1 MLAWVG
7 GGIATLLTGI
17 WGNPWG
23 LDFFDLDFLT
33 ILTAYLFLAFGQIW
47 AGVFAL
53 GQGFLIDVFSGGL
66 HGLFS
71 AAYLSV
77 FFVIL
82 VGSRF
87 FNLLNPKGQIIIV
100 ALSVLLKNA
109 MLLILLRIFSQDV
122 IYSETLLLVSF
133 VSIGVTGLAAPL
145 FFQLFNHLRGI
156 PDRMTEGTSRMR
168 IERMTSLFY
177 RQSFISRP
185 CCSNNKNGRARVKK
199 P

>member
-1 MLAWVG
+1 MWAWVG
-7 GGIATLLTGI
+7 GVVATLLTGI
-17 WGNPWG
+17 WSDPWG

-33 ILTAYLFLAFGQIW
+33 ILTAYLFMACGQPW

-87 FNLLNPKGQIIIV
+87 FNLLNPKGQMIIV
-100 ALSVLLKNA
+100 SLSVLLKNA
-109 MLLILLRIFSQDV
+109 MLLILLRIFSQDI
-122 IYSETLLLVSF
+122 IYSKTFLTVSL

-145 FFQLFNHLRGI
+145 FFQLFNRLRGVSK
-156 PDRMTEGTSRMR
+156 RMAEGSSP
-168 IERMTSLFY
+168 EE
-177 RQSFISRP
+177 
-185 CCSNNKNGRARVKK
+185 N
-199 P
+199 

>member
-1 MLAWVG
+1 MG

-33 ILTAYLFLAFGQIW
+33 ILTAYLFLAFGRIG

-87 FNLLNPKGQIIIV
+87 FNLLSPKGQIIIV

-122 IYSETLLLVSF
+122 IYSKTLLLVSF

-156 PDRMTEGTSRMR
+156 PEKMEEQG
-168 IERMTSLFY
+168 
-177 RQSFISRP
+177 
-185 CCSNNKNGRARVKK
+185 
-199 P
+199 

>member
-1 MLAWVG
+1 MWAWVG

-17 WGNPWG
+17 WSDPWG
-23 LDFFDLDFLT
+23 LDFFDLDFLS
-33 ILTAYLFLAFGQIW
+33 ILTAYLFMAFGQMG

-71 AAYLSV
+71 AACISV

-100 ALSVLLKNA
+100 SVSVLLKNA
-109 MLLILLRIFSQDV
+109 MLLVLLRIFSQDV
-122 IYSETLLLVSF
+122 FYSKTFLLESLF
-133 VSIGVTGLAAPL
+133 SIGITGLSAPL
-145 FFQLFNHLRGI
+145 FFQLLNHLRGVSGRMSEGAS
-156 PDRMTEGTSRMR
+156 PDES
-168 IERMTSLFY
+168 
-177 RQSFISRP
+177 
-185 CCSNNKNGRARVKK
+185 
-199 P
+199 

>member
-1 MLAWVG
+1 MCAWVG
-7 GGIATLLTGI
+7 GGVVTLLTGI

-23 LDFFDLDFLT
+23 LDFFDLDFLV
-33 ILTAYLFLAFGQIW
+33 ILTAYLFLTFGQIW

-53 GQGFLIDVFSGGL
+53 GQGFLIDVYSGGL

-100 ALSVLLKNA
+100 SLSVFLKNA
-109 MLLILLRIFSQDV
+109 MLLILLRIFSQDIV
-122 IYSETLLLVSF
+122 YSKTFLLVSL

-145 FFQLFNHLRGI
+145 FFQLFNHFRGI
-156 PDRMTEGTSRMR
+156 PNRMVEGTSPD
-168 IERMTSLFY
+168 E
-177 RQSFISRP
+177 
-185 CCSNNKNGRARVKK
+185 N
-199 P
+199 